1 MYIDSRLATQQIPL
15 AERLKFS
22 GIITVIH
29 ISSQRSG
36 RSFLSSVKMVP
47 VSLQQYLS
55 TENDLKAKPF
65 YLWWTLTCNSMDFV
79 VITHVLNASLESKK
93 SGNPSTIPQ
102 SELATWQQIEDDNH
116 LTIKFG
122 WKNQFR
128 AIGPIQLLEVQSFS
142 LPRPSPSHP

>member
-1 MYIDSRLATQQIPL
+1 
-15 AERLKFS
+15 
-22 GIITVIH
+22 
-29 ISSQRSG
+29 
-36 RSFLSSVKMVP
+36 
-47 VSLQQYLS
+47 
-55 TENDLKAKPF
+55 
-65 YLWWTLTCNSMDFV
+65 MDFV

-102 SELATWQQIEDDNH
+102 SELASWQQMEDDNH

-122 WKNQFR
+122 WKNPFR